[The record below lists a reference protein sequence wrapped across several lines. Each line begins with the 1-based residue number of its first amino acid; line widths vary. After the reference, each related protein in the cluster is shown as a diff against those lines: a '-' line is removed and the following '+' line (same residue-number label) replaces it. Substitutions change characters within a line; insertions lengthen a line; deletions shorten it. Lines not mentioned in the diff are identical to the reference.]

1 MQSRSD
7 NSNLSSDLTAQPEN
21 VLSETF
27 PSEIQQP
34 KPSEG
39 SELVFSS
46 SVSRILSASPGKL
59 LIAGLILAGILATFL
74 VFSQGSHFCF
84 LSYCL
89 DNPIPAASVGNEF
102 LSYSG
107 GTAALILLI
116 SVLGTPLVPAV
127 GISAGIWFLLRMS
140 LH

>member
-89 DNPIPAASVGNEF
+89 DNPVPAVSIGNDF
-102 LSYSG
+102 LAFTG
-107 GTAALILLI
+107 GTASLILL
-116 SVLGTPLVPAV
+116 STMLGTPLLPAI
-127 GISAGIWFLLRMS
+127 GIASGVWFLLHMS